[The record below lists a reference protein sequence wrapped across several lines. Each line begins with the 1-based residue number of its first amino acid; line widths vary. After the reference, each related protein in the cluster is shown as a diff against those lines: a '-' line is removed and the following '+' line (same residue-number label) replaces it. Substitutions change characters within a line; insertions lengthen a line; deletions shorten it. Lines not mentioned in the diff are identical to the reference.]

1 MSSKTAISVL
11 HEVGEVVADGKL
23 VAALSQ
29 EVSGSSGE
37 QGGEGHAEVALCGK
51 LIDGCSS
58 NGGPCEGV

>member
-1 MSSKTAISVL
+1 MVISVL
-11 HEVGEVVADGKL
+11 HEVGEVVPDGDL

-37 QGGEGHAEVALCGK
+37 QGGEGYAEVAFCGK

-58 NGGPCEGV
+58 NSGPCKGV